1 MLTRVRFG
9 SAGAFGPM
17 QPLAMTGQLMR
28 RRVVGP
34 RFGWKSRV

>member
-1 MLTRVRFG
+1 MRKYGKAYARSILP
-9 SAGAFGPM
+9 SIHN
-17 QPLAMTGQLMR
+17 GQLMR